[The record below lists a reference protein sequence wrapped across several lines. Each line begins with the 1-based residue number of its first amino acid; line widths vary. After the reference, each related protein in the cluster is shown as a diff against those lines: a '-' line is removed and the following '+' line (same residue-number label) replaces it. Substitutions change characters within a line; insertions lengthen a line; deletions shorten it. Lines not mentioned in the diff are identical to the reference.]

1 MDVNRK
7 DEEVVRTEER
17 GQRGRK
23 TKVKGLVAP
32 SSLTL
37 GENGNLLHCSCLGN
51 PMDRGAWRAKV
62 HGVEK
67 ASETT

>member
-7 DEEVVRTEER
+7 DEEVVRTEEQ

-23 TKVKGLVAP
+23 MKVKGLVA
-32 SSLTL
+32 SSRLTL
-37 GENGNLLHCSCLGN
+37 CENGNLLHCSCLGN
-51 PMDRGAWRAKV
+51 PMDKGAWRATV